1 MVFLHLARCISCCSV
16 FVLKPDPGFFYNE
29 NIMRTNELTPGLTDG
44 QRRVLDFI
52 QRFVAI
58 YTIPPKLQEI
68 ADGIGISSRGV
79 AHRYVQAL
87 VEAGYIETDSG
98 KHRGI
103 RLLRSNPYQPESRLP
118 LLGEIAAGK
127 PIEAIPGQDEI
138 DLSEFFGSNN
148 FAIRVKGDSMID
160 AGILDGDTVIIEFR
174 ETANDGDIVVALIDE
189 SETTLKRFKRS
200 QRGRYI
206 KLIPE
211 NSEMEPMVYEAHRV
225 RIQGVLIGQLRKY

>member
-1 MVFLHLARCISCCSV
+1 
-16 FVLKPDPGFFYNE
+16 
-29 NIMRTNELTPGLTDG
+29 MRTYQSTPGLTDG
-44 QRRVLDFI
+44 QRKVLDFI

-103 RLLRSNPYQPESRLP
+103 RLLKSNPYQPESRLP

-200 QRGRYI
+200 QRGKYI

-211 NSEMEPMVYEAHRV
+211 NSEMEPMVYEAERV

>member
-1 MVFLHLARCISCCSV
+1 
-16 FVLKPDPGFFYNE
+16 
-29 NIMRTNELTPGLTDG
+29 MRTNEPAPGLTDG

-52 QRFVAI
+52 QRYVAI
-58 YTIPPKLQEI
+58 HTVPPKLQEI

-87 VEAGYIETDSG
+87 AGVGYVETGSG
-98 KHRGI
+98 RHRGI
-103 RLLRSNPYQPESRLP
+103 HLLKSNPYRPESTLP
-118 LLGEIAAGK
+118 LLGKIAAGK

-138 DLSEFFGSNN
+138 DLTEFFGSGN
-148 FAIRVKGDSMID
+148 FAIQVKGDSMID
-160 AGILDGDTVIIEFR
+160 AGILDGDTVVIEFR

-189 SETTLKRFKRS
+189 TETTLKRFKRS

-211 NSEMEPMVYEAHRV
+211 NREMKPMVYEAHRV

>member
-1 MVFLHLARCISCCSV
+1 
-16 FVLKPDPGFFYNE
+16 
-29 NIMRTNELTPGLTDG
+29 MRTNELTPDLTDG

-211 NSEMEPMVYEAHRV
+211 NSEMEPMVYEAERV

>member
-1 MVFLHLARCISCCSV
+1 
-16 FVLKPDPGFFYNE
+16 
-29 NIMRTNELTPGLTDG
+29 
-44 QRRVLDFI
+44 
-52 QRFVAI
+52 
-58 YTIPPKLQEI
+58 
-68 ADGIGISSRGV
+68 
-79 AHRYVQAL
+79 VQAL
-87 VEAGYIETDSG
+87 IEAGYVETDGG

-103 RLLRSNPYQPESRLP
+103 RLLRSNPYRPESRLP

-138 DLSEFFGSNN
+138 DLSEFFGRNN
-148 FAIRVKGDSMID
+148 FAVRVKGDSMID
-160 AGILDGDTVIIEFR
+160 AGILDGDTVIIAFR

-200 QRGRYI
+200 QRGKYI

-211 NSEMEPMVYEAHRV
+211 NSEMEPMVYEAERV

>member
-1 MVFLHLARCISCCSV
+1 M
-16 FVLKPDPGFFYNE
+16 
-29 NIMRTNELTPGLTDG
+29 
-44 QRRVLDFI
+44 LDFI
-52 QRFVAI
+52 QRFIAI
-58 YTIPPKLQEI
+58 YTVPPKLQEV
-68 ADGIGISSRGV
+68 AEGIGISSRGV

-103 RLLRSNPYQPESRLP
+103 RLLKSNPYRPESTLP

-148 FAIRVKGDSMID
+148 FAIQVKGDSMID

-174 ETANDGDIVVALIDE
+174 ETADDGDIVVALIDE

-211 NSEMEPMVYEAHRV
+211 NREMEPMVYEAERV